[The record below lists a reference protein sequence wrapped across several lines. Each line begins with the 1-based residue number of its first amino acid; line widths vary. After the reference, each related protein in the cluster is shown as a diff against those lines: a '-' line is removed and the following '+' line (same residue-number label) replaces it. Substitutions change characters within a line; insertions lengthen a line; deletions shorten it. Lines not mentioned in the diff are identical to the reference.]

1 MPRPFSRPLRRAGAR
16 LLTRRGLRGA
26 GVATAATVATALL
39 TAGSQAPGLQF
50 DAGRAGQDD
59 GLGVPGGFVGPD
71 VPLPDVPSQG
81 DDSYHVELPPLKGVS
96 AAEKVWG
103 KEAVEAAGAG
113 GSDSARR
120 TAAEAGLPV
129 SVFAAYR
136 DAAKSV
142 AGTDPGCGL
151 RWELLAGIGKVESGH
166 ARGGAVDANGDTL
179 GRITGPA
186 LDGNG
191 FALIHDSEGG
201 AWDGDAVYDR
211 AVGPMQ
217 FLPTTWKSW
226 GADGNG
232 DGVANPNNI
241 FDAALAAGHYLC
253 AGDRDLRTAAGLE
266 RAVLSYN
273 HSRDYLNLVLGW
285 MEFYLRGVHTVPDG
299 RGVVPESPG
308 AGSDT
313 PATKPVGE
321 GGSGHGRG
329 DSSGGAGTPTRAP
342 GASPAPGGGG
352 RPGSPAP
359 SPSAP
364 ASGSPSATP
373 GPKPSASPGG
383 SPSPKPTGTSPA
395 PSPDGSA
402 GPSPS
407 PTSPAPEPST
417 GEPTAPEPGDTAS
430 PTPTGSPEPS
440 PSESESGA
448 PDPGATDMAGVGAET

>member
-39 TAGSQAPGLQF
+39 TAGSQAPGLQL

-383 SPSPKPTGTSPA
+383 SPSPKPTGTSPS